1 MDKVSPI
8 WWQDSLKGLLIGLG
22 MLAPGLSGGVFAV
35 ALGVYPRLIEGITNM
50 WKHPIAVIKDL
61 FWIAVGG
68 LIGLLMTFFIILAL
82 IEFAPLPFTLLFL
95 GFIIGSIPQIFEK
108 QKSRIHWKSHLFITL
123 TMATLIFSL
132 PFLPQ
137 QAHDLNVINVQTI
150 GILIMVGF
158 ILAGTLIIPGISGS
172 LVLLVLGFYVYLF
185 DTARLILER
194 ILTFDIGLIIE
205 ASIPLIF
212 VGIGLVI
219 GIIVFAFFLKWL
231 LKKYQTY
238 LYSGVL
244 GLLIASPFSIIL
256 EADKTYPN
264 VWDGLVWTIPLGIV
278 LFGLGLYGGFILQ
291 EKD

>member
-1 MDKVSPI
+1 MAKVSPR

-35 ALGVYPRLIEGITNM
+35 ALGVYPRLIEGMTTI
-50 WKHPIAVIKDL
+50 WKRPLAVIKDL

-68 LIGLLMTFFIILAL
+68 LIGLFMTFFIILAL

-95 GFIIGSIPQIFEK
+95 GFIIGSIPHIVKK
-108 QKSRIHWKSHLFITL
+108 QKSKTHWKSHLLITL
-123 TMATLIFSL
+123 TMAALIFSL

-137 QAHDLNVINVQTI
+137 QDHAMDVMNGQTI
-150 GILIMVGF
+150 AILIMVGF

-185 DTARLILER
+185 DTARLLIER
-194 ILTFDIGLIIE
+194 IFAFDVGLIIE
-205 ASIPLIF
+205 ASVPLIL

-219 GIIVFAFFLKWL
+219 GVIIFAFFLNWL

-244 GLLIASPFSIIL
+244 GLLLASPFSIIV
-256 EADKTYPN
+256 EAGETYPN
-264 VWDGLVWTIPLGIV
+264 VWDGLLWTIPLGIV